1 MTWSLVYVESK
12 RVSFWT
18 LKKEV
23 ESIAEPPTRLQGP
36 GMGIGVGEKSAD
48 GRIGAVQ
55 GKVVVF
61 TPC

>member
-1 MTWSLVYVESK
+1 M
-12 RVSFWT
+12 SFWT

-23 ESIAEPPTRLQGP
+23 ESIAGPRTRLLGP
-36 GMGIGVGEKSAD
+36 GMGIGVGEKLTD
-48 GRIGAVQ
+48 GRTGAVQ

>member
-1 MTWSLVYVESK
+1 M
-12 RVSFWT
+12 SFWT

-23 ESIAEPPTRLQGP
+23 ESIAEPPTRLLGP
-36 GMGIGVGEKSAD
+36 GMGIGVGEKLTD

>member
-1 MTWSLVYVESK
+1 MTWSLVYAESK

-23 ESIAEPPTRLQGP
+23 ESIAGPRTRLLGP
-36 GMGIGVGEKSAD
+36 GMGIGVGERLTD

-55 GKVVVF
+55 EKVVVF